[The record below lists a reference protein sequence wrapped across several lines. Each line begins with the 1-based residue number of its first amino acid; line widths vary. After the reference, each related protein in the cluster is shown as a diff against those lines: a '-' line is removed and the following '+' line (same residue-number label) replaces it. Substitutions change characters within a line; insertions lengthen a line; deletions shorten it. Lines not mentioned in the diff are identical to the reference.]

1 MRLPSLVVLASMVI
15 LPSWAWGQEKT
26 APSSPAPVSSVTA
39 VTVEEKLTVRELQLE
54 LKDIQLQIQDL
65 VAKANEVQGRL
76 RQKVSDLQA
85 EHGCKDCS
93 LDASLGWVVPK
104 PQTASMVK
112 GGGK

>member
-1 MRLPSLVVLASMVI
+1 MKTCLVLALASMVI

-26 APSSPAPVSSVTA
+26 APSSPAPVLPVSSLK
-39 VTVEEKLTVRELQLE
+39 VEEKLAIRELQVE
-54 LKDIQLQIQDL
+54 LKDLQLQIQDL
-65 VAKANEVQGRL
+65 VTRATDVQNRL

-85 EHGCKDCS
+85 AHGCKDCS

-104 PQTASMVK
+104 PQAASMVK